1 MLKKLEAIKNKL
13 KSFNK
18 NKALNDIISEPFSLS
33 EVEGY
38 IVERLNQQGITAS
51 GIKLRTDKAFLQGN
65 TAYSDRTIPMKTNP
79 NRVNLFNT
87 GEFYGSIEAS
97 ATNKGI
103 LIKADFE
110 KENGEISDNFTRQF
124 SNKTDFENDILML
137 NKSELNDFVDR
148 IILPS
153 FIEIFKKHINV

>member
-13 KSFNK
+13 KSFNS

-33 EVEGY
+33 EIEGY

-51 GIKLRTDKAFLQGN
+51 GIKLRTDAAFLQGN
-65 TAYSDRTIPMKTNP
+65 EAYANITARKKVNK
-79 NRVNLFNT
+79 NRVNLFET
-87 GEFYGSIEAS
+87 GEFYGSIEAT

-103 LIKADFE
+103 LIKADFM

-124 SNKTDFENDILML
+124 SSKNDFENDILML
-137 NKSELNDFVDR
+137 SKSELNDFVDR
-148 IILPS
+148 IVLPS
-153 FIEIFKKHINV
+153 FVEIFKKYINV